1 MSFRE
6 IDVQHQDVTSGNNHA
21 TARLSCL
28 MQLYA
33 KFHKPVKQF
42 LELIVFFG
50 GMKTRE
56 GKEGLTETCIKK
68 YSPKV
73 RIYLSPKPTA
83 RCNSVHLLL
92 KGNRRKSLQPGAD
105 LLSICWWQI
114 QVDHWHDQ
122 FHSIGYIKVQQ
133 EVLLFSC
140 FKLME

>member
-42 LELIVFFG
+42 LELIAFFG

-56 GKEGLTETCIKK
+56 GKEGLTETCIKSVAPRSESI
-68 YSPKV
+68 SP
-73 RIYLSPKPTA
+73 P
-83 RCNSVHLLL
+83 
-92 KGNRRKSLQPGAD
+92 SLQHAV
-105 LLSICWWQI
+105 I
-114 QVDHWHDQ
+114 Q
-122 FHSIGYIKVQQ
+122 FT
-133 EVLLFSC
+133 FC
-140 FKLME
+140 